1 MLVRLNN
8 GMAASV
14 WDFLTCAQMLM
25 YAIAHGGCTDTLN
38 KGSSLLW
45 KLTLE
50 EKSLAAP
57 GTRTRASIAPGF
69 SRSHTPTDFQSDAL
83 PTQLC

>member
-25 YAIAHGGCTDTLN
+25 HAIAHGGCTDTLI